1 MITSSLAAAISWLT
15 CPSSS
20 VNSRPDRYGEPE
32 DAIRD
37 EVIDVP
43 EIGPD
48 DALVL
53 VMAAGVNF
61 NNV

>member
-1 MITSSLAAAISWLT
+1 MHAQL
-15 CPSSS
+15 
-20 VNSRPDRYGEPE
+20 VRPHRFGEPVE
-32 DAIRD
+32 AIRD

-43 EIGPD
+43 ELGPT

-61 NNV
+61 NNVWAARGSPST